1 MDHWQFARD
10 RFDENFQPLI
20 DAGFELER
28 LEAREAYSTL
38 HAAELSQYFQPEV
51 FFDLPALRS
60 EREREAQA
68 RLAAARD
75 DKPLRDFTVVR
86 KGGAI
91 AGMFS
96 GEQKTDSMYRMWH
109 TNIHPD
115 FRRQGLYRMIVQG
128 TIRYTAALGFD
139 TITSEHAPCNNPI
152 LIAKLSAGF
161 RVYAFDMD
169 PLAGPSLTLR
179 YFHNPEHLAAYE
191 LRCGHAAL
199 TPGLAANGM
208 GAWPLLR
215 EQLLKTA
222 G

>member
-1 MDHWQFARD
+1 MDPWQFARE
-10 RFDENFQPLI
+10 RFDENFQPLR

-28 LEAREAYSTL
+28 LASRDAYWPL
-38 HAAELSQYFQPEV
+38 HAKELGQYFEPEV

-60 EREREAQA
+60 EREREGQA

-75 DKPLRDFTVVR
+75 DRSLKDFHVVR

-115 FRRQGLYRMIVQG
+115 FRRQGLYRMIVQA

-139 TITSEHAPCNNPI
+139 TITSEHAPCNNAI

-161 RVYAFDMD
+161 RIYSYDMD
-169 PLAGPSLTLR
+169 PMAGPSIVLR
-179 YFHNPEHLAAYE
+179 YFHNPEHLKAYE
-191 LRCGHAAL
+191 FRCGHAAL
-199 TPGLAANGM
+199 TPALCKSGI
-208 GAWPLLR
+208 GAWDLLR
-215 EQLLKTA
+215 DQIQQ